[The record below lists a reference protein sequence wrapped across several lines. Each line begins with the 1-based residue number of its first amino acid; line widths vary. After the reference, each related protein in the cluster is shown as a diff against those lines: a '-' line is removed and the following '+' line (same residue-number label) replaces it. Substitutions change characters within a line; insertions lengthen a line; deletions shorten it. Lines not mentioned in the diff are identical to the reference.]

1 MLHEIKVGFDYRRY
15 LNSNGYY
22 GSILV
27 KDFETISTKFSLMNL
42 VYETQNYINNT
53 FEKYLTKDFSG
64 ILSGMI
70 IGDTS
75 NISNETKEDFQ
86 KSGITHLL
94 AVSGSNIAT
103 VILFSNYIVI
113 KLFGKRYSDYISIIF
128 IVFFVLISG
137 SSPSVVRAGIM
148 AILNLLANI
157 LIRKTESIN
166 NLIIASFF
174 ILIYNPL
181 AVINIGFLLSFAGTI
196 GIIVFSKGINKFLE
210 KYIKIKTFSEII
222 SLNLSAQ
229 IMIFPITLYF
239 FNSFSLV
246 GILANLLI
254 IPVITLLTFSGI
266 SILFSSLVSM
276 RISKIISLV
285 INLITNYILAVIK
298 SLEYLGFLNLSMPTP
313 KIWMLAV
320 YYIFVYLEYSN
331 FKIENQNYI
340 SRVSESKNNLFKLK
354 ALKILQVLICVII
367 GVNVLLKFLPR
378 NYTEITAIDVGQGD
392 AFLIVTEKGKRI
404 LIDGGG
410 SETSDYDVG
419 KNILMPYLLDR
430 GFMKI
435 DYIFISHAHADHIDG
450 IYTIVENFRVDKIFV
465 GPQLEND
472 EKILKLKESAKKE
485 KIAIVEI
492 FEENKIKIDDLEFEI
507 LYPSKNVLEENINNL
522 SLIVK
527 LNCNGREILF
537 TGDAEEEV
545 EKYLIKKYDNK
556 LDVDILKVGHH
567 GAKTSSSEEFI
578 KVVSP
583 DISIISVAKDNNY
596 GHPNKE
602 VIRRLEQF
610 RKGTRNK

>member
-1 MLHEIKVGFDYRRY
+1 MLHEIKVGFDYQRY